1 MTEQTKRKMTTV
13 EKAQL
18 SMSFAS
24 PVLIFLFF
32 IIIFVFMVKFD
43 KNGFYPSY
51 DLIKNNYS
59 LLQQQKFDYNNK
71 QIDSGMLLIFKE
83 RKDVIEKYSDIYND
97 KLGFLKN
104 KQMLDLRQIYNG
116 YILKLN
122 EINKNARHEQY
133 LNKVQ
138 YEDVLDT
145 LPTEKQMSKINDS
158 LPKPFFSTFLKAAG
172 LALLIQFILY
182 NIIIQP
188 LKIIFKNKKEI

>member
-1 MTEQTKRKMTTV
+1 MEEIKRKMTTV

-51 DLIKNNYS
+51 DLIKNNYA
-59 LLQQQKFDYNNK
+59 LLKEQKFDYNNK
-71 QIDSGMLLIFKE
+71 QIDSDIMITLKNRKE
-83 RKDVIEKYSDIYND
+83 IIEKYTDIYNE

-104 KQMLDLRQIYNG
+104 QQMLDLRQIYNG
-116 YILKLN
+116 YLLKIN
-122 EINKNARHEQY
+122 EINKNARHENY
-133 LNKVQ
+133 LSKIQ

-145 LPTEKQMSKINDS
+145 LPTEKQMVKINES
-158 LPKPFFSTFLKAAG
+158 LPKPFFSTFLKALG
-172 LALLIQFILY
+172 ISLLIQFILY
-182 NIIIQP
+182 NLIIQP
-188 LKIIFKNKKEI
+188 IKFIFRNKKES

>member
-1 MTEQTKRKMTTV
+1 MENIKRKMTTV

-43 KNGFYPSY
+43 KNEFYPSY
-51 DLIKNNYS
+51 DLIKNNYT
-59 LLQQQKFDYNNK
+59 LLKEQNLDYNNK
-71 QIDSGMLLIFKE
+71 QVDSTILSNLTE
-83 RKDVIEKYSDIYND
+83 RKDIIEKYTDIYNE

-104 KQMLDLRQIYNG
+104 QQMLDLRQIYNG
-116 YILKLN
+116 YLLKLN
-122 EINKNARHEQY
+122 EINKNARHENY
-133 LNKVQ
+133 LNKIQ

-145 LPTEKQMSKINDS
+145 LPTEKQMIKINNS
-158 LPKPFFSTFLKAAG
+158 LPKPFFSTFFKSIG
-172 LALLIQFILY
+172 IALLIQFILY

-188 LKIIFKNKKEI
+188 IKFIFRNKKES